1 MSGCASSERKSRRF
15 RATRRRRRRTTSRGF
30 IIVDQ
35 TQSFGPILI
44 LLVLIVSFLY
54 MHFTNGSG
62 LTRIYLA
69 GAIVLAAILIL
80 LPSLNIDLPSWF
92 QAGFGQTKIQ
102 LGLDLQGGT
111 HLLMQVKLD
120 DAVKTQL
127 GRRAD
132 DLKKELKTNKIDF
145 TDVSVDDSGNLNVKL
160 KSSADRTPFLDL
172 VQKSYTDL
180 TASSNTDSSSIG
192 PVYSMAYKPQELQT
206 IRSNAMDQALETI
219 RNRIDQLGV
228 RETTVA
234 KEGDNEILVQLPGI
248 QDPERAKELI
258 GKTAVLEFKLVDD
271 TNNVQDAIKNGAPA
285 GDEILYGTSETGG
298 KEPYLVESPVLMT
311 GDVVTAANVRPGARL
326 EGPYVEVELDNRGAD
341 IFDAMTS
348 ENVGRHLAI
357 VLDDTVYSAPQIK
370 ERIPGGH
377 VQITGRFSIEEAHDL
392 AIVLR
397 SGALPAPVEIE
408 EERTVGP
415 SLGRDSIR
423 QGEMSF
429 VIGAGAVLIFMAL
442 YYSGAG
448 LLADFGLTLNILLL
462 ICVMAA
468 LGATLT
474 LPGIAGIVLTL
485 GMSVDANVL
494 VNERMREELRNG
506 KSPREAVKLGYERAW
521 SAIRDSNISTFA
533 AGLILFQFGTG
544 PVKGFAVTLCVGVL
558 TGLFSCVVVTR
569 IWYDY
574 LLSTRKLVRI
584 SV

>member
-1 MSGCASSERKSRRF
+1 ME
-15 RATRRRRRRTTSRGF
+15 
-30 IIVDQ
+30 Q

-62 LTRIYLA
+62 LTRIYIA
-69 GAIVLAAILIL
+69 GGIVLAAILIL
-80 LPSLNIDLPSWF
+80 LPSLNVDLPDWF
-92 QAGFGQTKIQ
+92 KAGFGSTKIQ

-111 HLLMQVKLD
+111 HLLMAVKLD
-120 DAVKTQL
+120 EAVKTQL
-127 GRRAD
+127 HRRAD
-132 DLKKELKTNKIDF
+132 DLKHELKANKIDF
-145 TDVSVDDSGNLNVKL
+145 ADVSVDAAGNLTARL

-172 VQKSYTDL
+172 VQKSFSDL
-180 TASSNTDSSSIG
+180 TVSSNSDSSG
-192 PVYSMAYKPQELQT
+192 PGPSYSLAYKPRELQV
-206 IRSNAMDQALETI
+206 IRSDAMASALDTI

-271 TNNVQDAIKNGAPA
+271 SKNVQDAVKEGPPP
-285 GDEILYGTSETGG
+285 GDEILYGTSERGG
-298 KEPYLVESPVLMT
+298 REPYLVESPVLMT
-311 GDVVTAANVRPGARL
+311 GDVVTDARVRPGARL
-326 EGPYVEVELDNRGAD
+326 EGPYVAVELDPRGAG

-348 ENVGRHLAI
+348 ENVGRRLAI
-357 VLDDTVYSAPQIK
+357 VLDNTVYSAPVIK

-377 VQITGRFSIEEAHDL
+377 VQITGRFSIDEAHDL

-423 QGEMSF
+423 QGELSF
-429 VIGAGAVLIFMAL
+429 IIGAGAVLIFMAV

-448 LLADFGLTLNILLL
+448 LLADFGLSLNILLL

-494 VNERMREELRNG
+494 VNERMREELRAG
-506 KSPREAVKLGYERAW
+506 KSPREAVKLGYDRAW

-558 TGLFSCVVVTR
+558 TGLFSCIVVTR
-569 IWYDY
+569 AWYDY
-574 LLSTRKLVRI
+574 RISMRKLAEI

>member
-1 MSGCASSERKSRRF
+1 ME
-15 RATRRRRRRTTSRGF
+15 
-30 IIVDQ
+30 Q

-69 GAIVLAAILIL
+69 GGIVLAAILIL
-80 LPSLNIDLPSWF
+80 LPSLNVELPDWF
-92 QAGFGQTKIQ
+92 RAGFGATKIQ

-111 HLLMQVKLD
+111 HLLMAVKLD
-120 DAVKTQL
+120 EAVKTQL
-127 GRRAD
+127 HRRGD
-132 DLKKELKTNKIDF
+132 DLKGELKANKIDF
-145 TDVSVDDSGNLNVKL
+145 TDVSVDDSGNLTVKL

-172 VQKSYTDL
+172 VAKSFSDL
-180 TASSNTDSSSIG
+180 TVASNSDSSGAG
-192 PVYSMAYKPQELQT
+192 PSYSMAYKPRELLT

-234 KEGDNEILVQLPGI
+234 KEGENEILVQLPGI

-271 TNNVQDAIKNGAPA
+271 SKNVQDAIKDGPPP
-285 GDEILYGTSETGG
+285 GDEVLYGTSERGG

-311 GDVVTAANVRPGARL
+311 GDVVTDARVRPGARL
-326 EGPYVEVELDNRGAD
+326 EGPYVAVELDARGAE
-341 IFDAMTS
+341 IFDAMTA
-348 ENVGRHLAI
+348 ENVGRRLAI
-357 VLDDTVYSAPQIK
+357 VLDSTVYSAPVIK

-377 VQITGRFSIEEAHDL
+377 VQITGRFSLDEAHDL

-429 VIGAGAVLIFMAL
+429 VIGAGAVLIFMAV

-448 LLADFGLTLNILLL
+448 LLADFGLSLNILLL

-494 VNERMREELRNG
+494 VNERMREELRAG
-506 KSPREAVKLGYERAW
+506 KSPREAVKLGYDRAW

-558 TGLFSCVVVTR
+558 TGLFSCIVVTR
-569 IWYDY
+569 AWYDY
-574 LLSTRKLVRI
+574 RISMRKLTRI

>member
-1 MSGCASSERKSRRF
+1 VE
-15 RATRRRRRRTTSRGF
+15 
-30 IIVDQ
+30 Q

-80 LPSLNIDLPSWF
+80 LPSLNVDLPDWF
-92 QAGFGQTKIQ
+92 KAGFGATKIQ

-111 HLLMQVKLD
+111 HLLMAVKLD
-120 DAVKTQL
+120 EAVKTQL
-127 GRRAD
+127 RRRAD
-132 DLKKELKTNKIDF
+132 DLKKELKDNKIDG
-145 TDVSVDDSGNLNVKL
+145 VVAVDDSGNLNVKL
-160 KSSADRTPFLDL
+160 KSGSDRSAFLDL
-172 VQKSYTDL
+172 AQKSFADL
-180 TASSNTDSSSIG
+180 TVSSNTDSSG
-192 PVYSMAYKPQELQT
+192 PGPAYSLAYKPQELQT

-271 TNNVQDAIKNGAPA
+271 AKNVQDAIKDGPPP
-285 GDEILYGTSETGG
+285 GDEIVYGKSETGG
-298 KEPYLVESPVLMT
+298 REPFLLESPVLLT
-311 GDVVTAANVRPGARL
+311 GDVVTDARVRPGARL
-326 EGPYVEVELDNRGAD
+326 EGPYVAVELDNRGAG
-341 IFDAMTS
+341 IFDAMTA
-348 ENVGRHLAI
+348 ENVGRRMAI
-357 VLDDTVYSAPQIK
+357 VLDNTVYEAPVIK

-377 VQITGRFSIEEAHDL
+377 VQITGRFSMDEAHDL

-423 QGEMSF
+423 QGELSF
-429 VIGAGAVLIFMAL
+429 VIGAGAVLIFMAV

-448 LLADFGLTLNILLL
+448 LLADFGLSLNILLL

-558 TGLFSCVVVTR
+558 TGLFSCIVVTR
-569 IWYDY
+569 AWYDY
-574 LLSTRKLVRI
+574 RISMRKLTRI

>member
-1 MSGCASSERKSRRF
+1 
-15 RATRRRRRRTTSRGF
+15 
-30 IIVDQ
+30 VDQ

-62 LTRIYLA
+62 LTRIYIA
-69 GAIVLAAILIL
+69 GAIVVAAILIL
-80 LPSLNIDLPSWF
+80 LPSLNIDLPDWF
-92 QAGFGQTKIQ
+92 KAGFGSTKIQ

-111 HLLMQVKLD
+111 HLLMAVKLD

-127 GRRAD
+127 GRRGD
-132 DLKKELKTNKIDF
+132 DLKKELKDNKIDG
-145 TDVSVDDSGNLNVKL
+145 DVSIDASGNMSVKL
-160 KSSADRTPFLDL
+160 KSSSDRSAFLDL
-172 VQKSYTDL
+172 VDKSFADL
-180 TASSNTDSSSIG
+180 TVSSNTDSSSIG
-192 PVYSMAYKPQELQT
+192 PVYSLAYKPQELQT

-234 KEGDNEILVQLPGI
+234 KEGEDEILVQLPGI

-271 TNNVQDAIKNGAPA
+271 TNNVQDAIKNGPPP

-298 KEPYLVESPVLMT
+298 REPYLVESPVLMT
-311 GDVVTAANVRPGARL
+311 GDVVTDARVRPGARL
-326 EGPYVEVELDNRGAD
+326 EGPYVAVELDNRGAD

-348 ENVGRHLAI
+348 ENVGRRLAI
-357 VLDDTVYSAPQIK
+357 VLDNTVYSAPVIK

-377 VQITGRFSIEEAHDL
+377 VQITGRFSMDEAHDL

-423 QGEMSF
+423 QGELSF

-448 LLADFGLTLNILLL
+448 LLADFGLSLNILLL

-558 TGLFSCVVVTR
+558 TGLFSCIVVTR
-569 IWYDY
+569 AWYDY
-574 LLSTRKLVRI
+574 RISMRKLTRI

>member
-1 MSGCASSERKSRRF
+1 VE
-15 RATRRRRRRTTSRGF
+15 
-30 IIVDQ
+30 Q

-80 LPSLNIDLPSWF
+80 LPSLNIVDLPDWF
-92 QAGFGQTKIQ
+92 KAGFGATKIQ

-111 HLLMQVKLD
+111 HLLMAVKLD
-120 DAVKTQL
+120 EAVKTQL
-127 GRRAD
+127 HRRAD
-132 DLKKELKTNKIDF
+132 DLKKQLKENKIDF
-145 TDVSVDDSGNLNVKL
+145 QDISVDADGNLMVKL

-172 VQKSYTDL
+172 VQKSFPEL
-180 TASSNTDSSSIG
+180 TVSSNTDSSSPG
-192 PVYSMAYKPQELQT
+192 PAYSLNFKPQELQT
-206 IRSNAMDQALETI
+206 IRNNAMDQALETI

-271 TNNVQDAIKNGAPA
+271 THSVEDAIKNGPPP
-285 GDEILYGTSETGG
+285 GDEILYGTSERGTR
-298 KEPYLVESPVLMT
+298 EPYLVESPVLMT
-311 GDVVTAANVRPGARL
+311 GDVVTDARVRPGARL
-326 EGPYVEVELDNRGAD
+326 EGPYVAVELDNRGAE
-341 IFDAMTS
+341 IFDAMTA
-348 ENVGRHLAI
+348 ENVGRRLAI
-357 VLDDTVYSAPQIK
+357 VLDNTVYSAPVIK

-377 VQITGRFSIEEAHDL
+377 VQITGRFSMEEAHDL

-429 VIGAGAVLIFMAL
+429 VIGAGAVLIFMAV

-448 LLADFGLTLNILLL
+448 LLADFGLSLNILLL

-558 TGLFSCVVVTR
+558 TGLFSCIVVTR
-569 IWYDY
+569 AWYDY
-574 LLSTRKLVRI
+574 KIQMRKLTHI

>member
-1 MSGCASSERKSRRF
+1 MESQNIA
-15 RATRRRRRRTTSRGF
+15 
-30 IIVDQ
+30 
-35 TQSFGPILI
+35 P
-44 LLVLIVSFLY
+44 VLIILALAVAFLY
-54 MHFTNGSG
+54 LHFTSGSG

-69 GAIVLAAILIL
+69 AALVVVSGVIL
-80 LPSLNIDLPSWF
+80 LPSFNFDLPDWWKAWF
-92 QAGFGQTKIQ
+92 GATKIQ

-111 HLLMQVKLD
+111 HLLMAVKLD

-127 GRRAD
+127 KRRGD
-132 DLKKELKTNKIDF
+132 DLKKELKDNKLDF
-145 TDVSVDDSGNLNVKL
+145 QDITQDESGAVVVKL
-160 KSSADRTPFLDL
+160 KSSDERTPFLDL
-172 VQKSYTDL
+172 AEKSFTDL
-180 TASSNTDSSSIG
+180 VVNSVPGA
-192 PVYSMAYKPQELQT
+192 PVPTYTLNFKPRDAAQ

-271 TNNVQDAIKNGAPA
+271 SHNVDEALREGPPP
-285 GDEILYGTSETGG
+285 GDEIVYGPVDRGG
-298 KEPYLVESPVLMT
+298 RTPYLVESPVLMT
-311 GDVVTAANVRPGARL
+311 GDVVTDARVRPGGRL
-326 EGPYVEVELDNRGAD
+326 EGPYVSVDLDPRGAQ
-341 IFDAMTS
+341 IFDALTG
-348 ENVGRHLAI
+348 ENVGRRLAI
-357 VLDDTVYSAPQIK
+357 VLDGTVYSAPVIK

-377 VQITGRFSIEEAHDL
+377 VQITGRFSLDEAHDL

-423 QGEMSF
+423 QGALSF
-429 VIGAGAVLIFMAL
+429 IIGAAVVLIFMPL

-448 LLADFGLTLNILLL
+448 MVADVGLSLNILLL

-468 LGATLT
+468 MQATLT

-494 VNERMREELRNG
+494 VNERMREELRDG
-506 KSPREAVKLGYERAW
+506 KSPREAVKLGYQRAW
-521 SAIRDSNISTFA
+521 TAIRDSNISTFV

-558 TGLFSCVVVTR
+558 TGLFSCIVVTR
-569 IWYDY
+569 AWYDY
-574 LLSTRKLVRI
+574 QIAARRLTTI

>member
-1 MSGCASSERKSRRF
+1 LENGNFTPVLVLLALGGGILYLHLTGSR
-15 RATRRRRRRTTSRGF
+15 ALTRLYLTA
-30 IIVDQ
+30 V
-35 TQSFGPILI
+35 LVVVAI
-44 LLVLIVSFLY
+44 LLLVPSF
-54 MHFTNGSG
+54 S
-62 LTRIYLA
+62 
-69 GAIVLAAILIL
+69 
-80 LPSLNIDLPSWF
+80 SDLPDFWKSYLP
-92 QAGFGQTKIQ
+92 TPKIQ

-111 HLLMQVKLD
+111 HLLLDVKLD
-120 DAVKTQL
+120 DAVKNAL
-127 GRRAD
+127 SRRAE
-132 DLKKELKTNKIDF
+132 DLKRELKDSKVAF
-145 TDVSVDDSGNLNVKL
+145 SDVSAAGDSVRVTL
-160 KSSADRTPFLDL
+160 SDRHDRSALEDIVEKDFIDMTI
-172 VQKSYTDL
+172 
-180 TASSNTDSSSIG
+180 SSSSTEG
-192 PVYSMAYKPQELQT
+192 GGSTYNLSFKPRDVVQL
-206 IRSNAMDQALETI
+206 RSNAMDQALETI

-234 KEGDNEILVQLPGI
+234 LEGNTEILVQLPGI

-258 GKTAVLEFKLVDD
+258 GKTAVLEFKIVDD
-271 TNNVQDAIKNGAPA
+271 SHSAESALKDGAPP
-285 GDEILYGTSETGG
+285 GDEILYGSPERGG
-298 KEPYLVESPVLMT
+298 REPYLVESQTLMT
-311 GDVVTAANVRPGARL
+311 GDVVTDARVRPGSRL
-326 EGPYVEVELDNRGAD
+326 EGPYVSVDLDSRGAR
-341 IFDAMTS
+341 IFDALTA
-348 ENVGRHLAI
+348 ENVGRRLAI
-357 VLDDTVYSAPQIK
+357 ILDKTVYSAPVIK
-370 ERIPGGH
+370 ERISGGK
-377 VQITGRFSIEEAHDL
+377 VSITGRFSIDEAHDL

-397 SGALPAPVEIE
+397 SGALPAPVEIA

-429 VIGAGAVLIFMAL
+429 VVGAAAVLIFMAL

-468 LGATLT
+468 MQATLT

-494 VNERMREELRNG
+494 INERMREELRNG
-506 KSPREAVKLGYERAW
+506 KAPREAVRIGYERAF
-521 SAIRDSNISTFA
+521 SAIRDSNISTFV

-574 LLSTRKLVRI
+574 LISARKLARI

>member
-1 MSGCASSERKSRRF
+1 MEP
-15 RATRRRRRRTTSRGF
+15 
-30 IIVDQ
+30 
-35 TQSFGPILI
+35 TQSLGPILI
-44 LLVLIVSFLY
+44 LLVLIAAFLY
-54 MHFTNGSG
+54 GHFTNGSG

-69 GAIVLAAILIL
+69 GGIVVAAILIL
-80 LPSLNIDLPSWF
+80 LPSLNVDLPDWF
-92 QAGFGQTKIQ
+92 KAGFGATKIQ

-111 HLLMQVKLD
+111 HLLMEVKLD
-120 DAVKTQL
+120 EAVKTQTH
-127 GRRAD
+127 RRAD
-132 DLKKELKTNKIDF
+132 DLKKELKDNKING
-145 TDVSVDDSGNLNVKL
+145 DVAVDDSGNLTVKL
-160 KSSADRTPFLDL
+160 KSSSDRTAFLDL
-172 VQKSYTDL
+172 VQKTFADL
-180 TASSNTDSSSIG
+180 TVSSGTDASG
-192 PVYSMAYKPQELQT
+192 AAVYSLAYKPLELQT
-206 IRSNAMDQALETI
+206 IRTNAMDQALETI

-271 TNNVQDAIKNGAPA
+271 TNNVQDAIKNGPPA
-285 GDEILYGTSETGG
+285 GDEILYGTSESGG
-298 KEPYLVESPVLMT
+298 REPYLVESPVLMT
-311 GDVVTAANVRPGARL
+311 GDVVTDARVRPGARL
-326 EGPYVEVELDNRGAD
+326 EGPYVAVELDNRGAG
-341 IFDAMTS
+341 IFDAMTAD
-348 ENVGRHLAI
+348 NVGRRLAI
-357 VLDDTVYSAPQIK
+357 VLDSTVYSAPVIK

-377 VQITGRFSIEEAHDL
+377 VQITGRFSMEEAHDL
-392 AIVLR
+392 AIVLK

-429 VIGAGAVLIFMAL
+429 VIGAGAVLIFMAV

-448 LLADFGLTLNILLL
+448 LLADFGLSLNILLL

-558 TGLFSCVVVTR
+558 TGLFSCIVVTR
-569 IWYDY
+569 AWYDY
-574 LLSTRKLVRI
+574 RISMRKLTRI

>member
-1 MSGCASSERKSRRF
+1 VEQS
-15 RATRRRRRRTTSRGF
+15 
-30 IIVDQ
+30 
-35 TQSFGPILI
+35 QSFGPILV

-69 GAIVLAAILIL
+69 GAIVLAAILIM
-80 LPSLNIDLPSWF
+80 LPSLNVDLPDWF
-92 QAGFGQTKIQ
+92 KAGFGATKIQ

-111 HLLMQVKLD
+111 HLLMAVKLD
-120 DAVKTQL
+120 EAVKTQL
-127 GRRAD
+127 RRRAD
-132 DLKKELKTNKIDF
+132 DLKKELKDNKIDF
-145 TDVSVDDSGNLNVKL
+145 DKVTVDDSENLNVKL
-160 KSSADRTPFLDL
+160 KSSGDRTPFLDL
-172 VQKSYTDL
+172 AQKSFSDL
-180 TASSNTDSSSIG
+180 TVSSSTDSSG
-192 PVYSMAYKPQELQT
+192 AAVYSLAYKPQELQT
-206 IRSNAMDQALETI
+206 IRTNAMDQALETI

-271 TNNVQDAIKNGAPA
+271 TKNVQDAIKDGPPP
-285 GDEILYGTSETGG
+285 GDEILYGTSERGG
-298 KEPYLVESPVLMT
+298 REPYLVESPVLMT
-311 GDVVTAANVRPGARL
+311 GDVVTDARVRPGARL
-326 EGPYVEVELDNRGAD
+326 EGPYVAVELDNRGAG
-341 IFDAMTS
+341 IFDAMTA
-348 ENVGRHLAI
+348 ENVGRRLAI
-357 VLDDTVYSAPQIK
+357 VLDNTVYSAPVIK

-377 VQITGRFSIEEAHDL
+377 VQITGRFSMDEAHDL

-415 SLGRDSIR
+415 SLGRDSIH
-423 QGEMSF
+423 QGELSF
-429 VIGAGAVLIFMAL
+429 VIGAGAVLIFMVM

-448 LLADFGLTLNILLL
+448 LIADFGLSLNILLL

-558 TGLFSCVVVTR
+558 TGLFSCIVVTR
-569 IWYDY
+569 AWYDY
-574 LLSTRKLVRI
+574 RISMRKLNRI